1 MKETN
6 IDQIKILEIFRKYGL
21 VSEKPIDIK
30 QFIKDISNAVKNQ
43 GD

>member
-1 MKETN
+1 MKDTN
-6 IDQIKILEIFRKYGL
+6 IDQTKILEIFRKHGL

-30 QFIKDISNAVKNQ
+30 EFIKDISNIVKNQ